1 MDLNNCAN
9 IWRCLVYSNL
19 QFCGVEMK
27 QQDYDDDVVD
37 AAAAVV
43 VVVVRF
49 VVVAVDVVNVDVD
62 QDAADDQS

>member
-43 VVVVRF
+43 VVVHF
-49 VVVAVDVVNVDVD
+49 VVVAVVVVVVDVD